1 MTFLSHTWKGQQAP
15 FRSSR
20 AKSVAIRVRAWRF
33 DSPIPIITELCKI
46 ALALVIY
53 FAIMTA
59 FVALGVWIW
68 IPYSRQ

>member
-1 MTFLSHTWKGQQAP
+1 MSFLSQTWKSQQSG
-15 FRSSR
+15 FFSSR
-20 AKSVAIRVRAWRF
+20 AKTAVGVRAWRF
-33 DSPIPIITELCKI
+33 DSPIIKELCKI

-68 IPYSRQ
+68 IPYSHQ